1 MSATVLPAA
10 VRISVP
16 SLLLFLWLHCQLSI
30 TLLLLL
36 FQLPAL
42 PTLDNIT
49 FFSTLSHSLS
59 LSLLLSYACW
69 LSFAVGNAVPPVL
82 LLLLSLFLF
91 LLCSI
96 KLGSFASAYVC
107 RCWRRCRRRRR
118 QALPKAP
125 SLAVRS
131 GCVKWAVRVCVQCLL
146 KYACVCVRV
155 SKPHGSLAAFGCLA
169 AASPSP
175 SL

>member
-16 SLLLFLWLHCQLSI
+16 LLLLFLWLHCQLSI

-49 FFSTLSHSLS
+49 FFSTLSHS

-125 SLAVRS
+125 SLAVRF

-146 KYACVCVRV
+146 KYACLCVCV
-155 SKPHGSLAAFGCLA
+155 
-169 AASPSP
+169 
-175 SL
+175 

>member
-16 SLLLFLWLHCQLSI
+16 LLLLFLWLHCQHSI

-36 FQLPAL
+36 LLLPAL

-49 FFSTLSHSLS
+49 FFSTLSLCSFSLS
-59 LSLLLSYACW
+59 LHLLLSYACW

-82 LLLLSLFLF
+82 LLFLF

-146 KYACVCVRV
+146 NVCM
-155 SKPHGSLAAFGCLA
+155 
-169 AASPSP
+169 
-175 SL
+175 